1 MPTAEPRT
9 APSIDSNG
17 QPAHDDAAAV
27 RRLADARQKI
37 KQEVG
42 RVIVGQA
49 EIIDLLMVGMLCR
62 GHVLLHGV
70 PGLGKTLMARTLADT
85 LAMEFRRVQ
94 FTPDLM
100 PTDITGTDNI
110 KE

>member
-1 MPTAEPRT
+1 MPTTETRPAAPPGEP
-9 APSIDSNG
+9 NG
-17 QPAHDDAAAV
+17 QPVHDDVAAV
-27 RRLADARQKI
+27 RRLADGRQRI

-42 RVIVGQA
+42 RVIVGQSDV
-49 EIIDLLMVGMLCR
+49 IDLLLVGLLCR

-70 PGLGKTLMARTLADT
+70 PGLGKTLMARTLANT

-100 PTDITGTDNI
+100 PT
-110 KE
+110 